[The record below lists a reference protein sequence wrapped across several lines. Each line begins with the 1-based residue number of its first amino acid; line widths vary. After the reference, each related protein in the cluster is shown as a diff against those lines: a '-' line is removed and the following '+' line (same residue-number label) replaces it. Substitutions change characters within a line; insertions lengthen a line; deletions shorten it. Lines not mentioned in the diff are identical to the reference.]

1 MTYNVSSGTL
11 NRTILYTYIVQL
23 SWRVGC
29 RDERSII
36 ENYFFDGFQY
46 RSILR
51 FLSEYH
57 NIDISYRTLK
67 RRLRQYGLA
76 RRRRSPSLL
85 TVWNLIHAELQGPG
99 MMVVQLL
106 PGKPVLFCQVYLS
119 LWVYFLVRT
128 WFSHELLGRSA
139 RGLVHTTQGQLGTG
153 VSSFE
158 GDPPKGGCVV
168 GVKKI
173 FDCNQW
179 DFLYRTY
186 LVDG

>member
-1 MTYNVSSGTL
+1 M
-11 NRTILYTYIVQL
+11 
-23 SWRVGC
+23 
-29 RDERSII
+29 DERSII

-99 MMVVQLL
+99 RLGGYRAMWRLL
-106 PGKPVLFCQVYLS
+106 RRKHRVIIPQET
-119 LWVYFLVRT
+119 VR
-128 WFSHELLGRSA
+128 LILR
-139 RGLVHTTQGQLGTG
+139 QI
-153 VSSFE
+153 
-158 GDPPKGGCVV
+158 DPV
-168 GVKKI
+168 GVM
-173 FDCNQW
+173 NRRQHR
-179 DFLYRTY
+179 LQRRTY
-186 LVDG
+186 TSLGPNFTWHCDGYDKLAPYGIFISGSVM